1 MARDQLAP
9 PAAEDCLIRSRV
21 GKYKGGTLL
30 AEEVVDLD
38 THLRRVA
45 DPDGYRPDACAR
57 CLFETLHVHS
67 YPERRLHGEANRP
80 VVRIV
85 QFICAEPSCRATWR
99 ILPRFLAR
107 HLWRAWWTVGR
118 VVEPEVVQKPRE
130 APAIPART
138 ERRWRE
144 RLASAARVLLVLLA
158 TSGSATLAAVATSAG
173 LDATRAELVEVHARA
188 VDAAP
193 RMRLA
198 ALATLAHR
206 LERGIRLM

>member
-1 MARDQLAP
+1 MARDPRAP
-9 PAAEDCLIRSRV
+9 PAAEACLVQSRA
-21 GKYKGGTLL
+21 GKYKGGTLI
-30 AEEVVDLD
+30 AEDVTDLGA
-38 THLRRVA
+38 HLRRVA
-45 DPDGYRPDACAR
+45 DPDGYRPDACVR

-67 YPERRLHGEANRP
+67 YPERRLQGEAMRP

-107 HLWRAWWTVGR
+107 HLWRAWGTVGR
-118 VVEPEVVQKPRE
+118 VVEPEAVQKPRE

-144 RLASAARVLLVLLA
+144 RLASAARVLIVLLA
-158 TSGSATLAAVATSAG
+158 TSGAAMLAAIATSAG
-173 LDATRAELVEVHARA
+173 LDATRAALVEVHARA
-188 VDAAP
+188 VDAVP
-193 RMRLA
+193 LMR
-198 ALATLAHR
+198 LATLAALVHR